1 MLDVIEDHRAAVK
14 YDLIA
19 HSRRLEDLPSSRLT
33 WGDAVTILT
42 MQPPDRSAL
51 YRELNPDEYDHT
63 KTVERLEQIIVMLAR
78 GQMLTGNQTEVLG
91 SDLPNTYADVYQ
103 STAPEVKPEVE
114 MLSFEEIDRR
124 MGWA

>member
-1 MLDVIEDHRAAVK
+1 LLDVIEDHRAAVK

-19 HSRRLEDLPSSRLT
+19 HGVRLEWLPSSRLT

-42 MQPPDRSAL
+42 MQPPERSSL
-51 YRELNPDEYDHT
+51 NRELNPADYDQT
-63 KTVERLEQIIVMLAR
+63 KVTERLEQIIVMLAR
-78 GQMLTGNQTEVLG
+78 SQALSGNQTEVAAA
-91 SDLPNTYADVYQ
+91 DLPVKYSDVF
-103 STAPEVKPEVE
+103 AVPGVKPDVE